1 MGSSSCWSPRRSVR
15 SQVIRNCARS
25 ATRAALTRRRR
36 ARPTDRNVLS
46 QSLLDSGGGGR
57 TQAIVEAAV
66 SGIRDPEQ
74 ISPRIYIHVTTSE
87 NETRARAVARQLQ
100 QAGFIVPSIQRV
112 AAVPSTP
119 QLRYFRPADVK
130 DAERAIT
137 VIRQQI
143 PSLKAVEFENQD
155 LTRKTSAIRPRHL
168 ELWF

>member
-1 MGSSSCWSPRRSVR
+1 M
-15 SQVIRNCARS
+15 
-25 ATRAALTRRRR
+25 
-36 ARPTDRNVLS
+36 
-46 QSLLDSGGGGR
+46 
-57 TQAIVEAAV
+57 

>member
-1 MGSSSCWSPRRSVR
+1 M
-15 SQVIRNCARS
+15 
-25 ATRAALTRRRR
+25 
-36 ARPTDRNVLS
+36 
-46 QSLLDSGGGGR
+46 
-57 TQAIVEAAV
+57 

-155 LTRKTSAIRPRHL
+155 LTRKDLRHAPPAPGAVVL
-168 ELWF
+168 GAPGGAGNCCRMIDRSEDS